1 MTKAILPSWAD
12 ELRSR
17 YLRGEA
23 SIFVLHGNVYD
34 AVISDGRI
42 VTLTEFLG
50 EVLLDQSKE
59 TIAVY
64 NVATGVRFLKR
75 ATPVNLDEALTS
87 GDKPRV
93 LAALERMLVGG
104 TRTAVILEYA
114 EAIAPPAIPTFKAKP
129 IAPPS

>member
-1 MTKAILPSWAD
+1 MTKAILPKWAD

-64 NVATGVRFLKR
+64 NVATVVRFLKR
-75 ATPVNLDEALTS
+75 DASDRKSV
-87 GDKPRV
+87 V
-93 LAALERMLVGG
+93 
-104 TRTAVILEYA
+104 
-114 EAIAPPAIPTFKAKP
+114 
-129 IAPPS
+129 